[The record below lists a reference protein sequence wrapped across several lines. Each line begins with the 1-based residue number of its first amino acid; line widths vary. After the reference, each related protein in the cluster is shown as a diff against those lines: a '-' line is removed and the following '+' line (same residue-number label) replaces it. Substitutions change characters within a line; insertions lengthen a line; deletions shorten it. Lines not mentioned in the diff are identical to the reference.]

1 MMKMILRVF
10 LVLVVAIALS
20 TFPSQ
25 AEGEEVPA
33 VVNQCIPQQTRQP
46 ITRTVLIGSTRSQ
59 GKEYYLLAAY
69 SQNEA
74 TDLIISVTGDRCT
87 EEFFNPM
94 GDPIPL
100 ASAIPEAVAQR
111 LTLARY
117 QQRIDREGK
126 ETLQQQIDRSA
137 ASTENPAW
145 FAEEVWALQQL
156 GITIPENVQVQP

>member
-1 MMKMILRVF
+1 MMKMILRAF

-20 TFPSQ
+20 IFPSQ

-33 VVNQCIPQQTRQP
+33 VVTQCVPQQTRQP
-46 ITRTVLIGSTRSQ
+46 ITRTALIGSTQLQ

-74 TDLIISVTGDRCT
+74 ADLIISVTGDRCT

-100 ASAIPEAVAQR
+100 ASAVPEAVAQQ

-117 QQRIDREGK
+117 QQRIEREGK

-137 ASTENPAW
+137 ASAESPAW

-156 GITIPENVQVQP
+156 GITIPKNVQVQP

>member
-1 MMKMILRVF
+1 MKTILRVIF
-10 LVLVVAIALS
+10 AVMVAIALS
-20 TFPSQ
+20 TFPSH
-25 AEGEEVPA
+25 AESEEVPA
-33 VVNQCIPQQTRQP
+33 VVTQCIPQQTRQV
-46 ITRTVLIGSTRSQ
+46 ITRTALIGSTSLQ

-74 TDLIISVTGDRCT
+74 ADLIISVTGDRCT

-100 ASAIPEAVAQR
+100 ASAVPEAVAQQ

-117 QQRIDREGK
+117 QQRISREGK
-126 ETLQQQIDRSA
+126 EALQQQIDRSA
-137 ASTENPAW
+137 ASTENPTW

-156 GITIPENVQVQP
+156 GITIPDNVQVQP

>member
-1 MMKMILRVF
+1 MMKMILRVI
-10 LVLVVAIALS
+10 LVLMVAIALS

-25 AEGEEVPA
+25 AESEEVPA
-33 VVNQCIPQQTRQP
+33 AVTQCVPQQTRQA
-46 ITRTVLIGSTRSQ
+46 ITRTALIGSTRFQ
-59 GKEYYLLAAY
+59 DKEYYLLSAY

-74 TDLIISVTGDRCT
+74 ADLIISVTSDRCT

-100 ASAIPEAVAQR
+100 ASAVPEAVAQQ

-126 ETLQQQIDRSA
+126 EALQQQVDRSA
-137 ASTENPAW
+137 ASTENPTW

-156 GITIPENVQVQP
+156 GITIPENVQIQP